1 MYSLFKHQSFENS
14 SEVSARATNPNLTIS
29 AAESYILNH
38 VPPSYQRM
46 IASNFS
52 FGIERD
58 PEMIAKND
66 NDHRKWANPLEV
78 RLPNAPSMKI
88 HCCEH
93 ARLDTLPPP
102 SEHALTEPLVY
113 CSVRCG

>member
-1 MYSLFKHQSFENS
+1 LRSLFKHQSFENS
-14 SEVSARATNPNLTIS
+14 SEVSARAVNPNLTIN

-88 HCCEH
+88 HC
-93 ARLDTLPPP
+93 RKP
-102 SEHALTEPLVY
+102 SSLCFVLFLQVKHY
-113 CSVRCG
+113 